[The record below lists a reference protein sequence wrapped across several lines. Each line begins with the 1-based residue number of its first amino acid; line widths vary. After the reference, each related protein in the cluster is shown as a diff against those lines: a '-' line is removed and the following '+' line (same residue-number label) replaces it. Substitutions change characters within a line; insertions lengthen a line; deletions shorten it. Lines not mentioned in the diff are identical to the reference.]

1 MNLKKLLKIAQ
12 KLDQINQFNKADAIT
27 HQLIKL
33 SEDNLKVDPTTE
45 ILKSLDKTLSDPNLF
60 KEVDVVKEKEQ
71 SAQNFDDVKPVD
83 IKGGPKEFLDKL
95 SGPAQAASAQTGG
108 EIPASIILAIGAWES
123 GWGKSELAKQGNY
136 FGIKSSPTSG
146 GSGSVKMK
154 TFEFDGGKREEM
166 ANFATFN
173 KDAISSMSA
182 LPKFLKNNPRYKS
195 AIQAGEIYKNT
206 KNIND
211 LDKIID
217 SIFDAGY
224 STDEAEPGNIKKLI
238 RMYNLTRFD

>member
-1 MNLKKLLKIAQ
+1 MNLKKLLKIAN
-12 KLDQINQFNKADAIT
+12 KLDQMNQFNKADQIT
-27 HQLIKL
+27 HHLIRI
-33 SEDNLKVDPTTE
+33 SEEKVKIDPTTE
-45 ILKSLDKTLSDPNLF
+45 ILKSLDKTLNDPNLF
-60 KEVDVVKEKEQ
+60 KEVDVVEKEPAQ
-71 SAQNFDDVKPVD
+71 SVDDVKPVD

-95 SGPAQAASAQTGG
+95 SGPAQAASMQTGG
-108 EIPASIILAIGAWES
+108 EIPASVILAIGAWES

-173 KDAISSMSA
+173 KDAISSMAA
-182 LPKFLKNNPRYKS
+182 LPNFLKNNPRYKQ
-195 AIQAGEIYKNT
+195 AIKAGELYKNT
-206 KNIND
+206 KNLND
-211 LDKIID
+211 LDRIVD
-217 SIFDAGY
+217 AIFDAGY

-238 RMYNLTRFD
+238 RMYNLKRFD